1 VSILTT
7 IVFTTMSNLIDTIE
21 TSIAAPQAMVELE
34 ALECRN
40 QDVVTDAA
48 LMRLRNYN
56 SPRGDRVDDHGDDC
70 LADGFR
76 DA

>member
-1 VSILTT
+1 MSILTT
-7 IVFTTMSNLIDTIE
+7 IVFTTMWNLIDTIE

-48 LMRLRNYN
+48 KK
-56 SPRGDRVDDHGDDC
+56 
-70 LADGFR
+70 
-76 DA
+76 